1 MKKLLIKITIFAL
14 AIFFAGMFI
23 KGISVNNAT
32 AAIIAAL
39 AVIIAN
45 TIIKPVVKLICL
57 PINLA
62 TLGLFSIIINLAL
75 MSAVVYFV
83 PGINSTGI
91 LSTII
96 MATALSVLSVI
107 LNLFL

>member
-1 MKKLLIKITIFAL
+1 L
-14 AIFFAGMFI
+14 
-23 KGISVNNAT
+23 V
-32 AAIIAAL
+32 
-39 AVIIAN
+39 
-45 TIIKPVVKLICL
+45 
-57 PINLA
+57 
-62 TLGLFSIIINLAL
+62 L